1 MGVRLPKL
9 FRVYDSEDYLETAIQ
24 ASNWISQY
32 EIKEKDGKHWNESPI
47 ENGSASIEGLSLNT
61 SFYTGA
67 AGVGFFYLRLYQI
80 TKEERFLLN
89 AKEAAAFI
97 ISQTK
102 GIDFYEDIR
111 EQIKNDKSSL
121 AGMFLGYKTGPVGDA
136 LYLNSVYEVTG
147 DKSYFDQ
154 AIKNIDILVY
164 AAVKDEKGIY
174 WSDVRDICA
183 DAGAI
188 IALIIFYKKTGNK
201 RYLEAAIEAGRFIEQ
216 YGHEAVTGGTYYDLF
231 NLADKGWSDNPQ
243 VIHVNFVHGTNGIA
257 YVWAALYD
265 VTGDEKYH
273 KLADDVI
280 EYLDGVSY
288 GDEEAVLF
296 PYEDNPVTGE
306 REEHFYLGACA
317 GPTGSTA
324 PFRLLYKTT
333 KDEKY
338 LTWVK
343 RLANGLIRAKAP
355 TNRSWG
361 YWGSKGVCCGEA
373 GVLEYFCQ
381 IYKLT
386 GDERYLN
393 AAHTTASTLLSEAI
407 TNANKTKWVGAWE
420 RVSPA
425 KQGNYTGFY
434 VGVSGVAS
442 ALLQTYATDKN
453 IQLVDFFEFYNV

>member
-1 MGVRLPKL
+1 M
-9 FRVYDSEDYLETAIQ
+9 
-24 ASNWISQY
+24 
-32 EIKEKDGKHWNESPI
+32 
-47 ENGSASIEGLSLNT
+47 
-61 SFYTGA
+61 
-67 AGVGFFYLRLYQI
+67 
-80 TKEERFLLN
+80 N

-154 AIKNIDILVY
+154 AIKNIDILVD
-164 AAVKDEKGIY
+164 AAVKDEKGI
-174 WSDVRDICA
+174 
-183 DAGAI
+183 
-188 IALIIFYKKTGNK
+188 
-201 RYLEAAIEAGRFIEQ
+201 
-216 YGHEAVTGGTYYDLF
+216 
-231 NLADKGWSDNPQ
+231 
-243 VIHVNFVHGTNGIA
+243 
-257 YVWAALYD
+257 
-265 VTGDEKYH
+265 
-273 KLADDVI
+273 
-280 EYLDGVSY
+280 
-288 GDEEAVLF
+288 
-296 PYEDNPVTGE
+296 
-306 REEHFYLGACA
+306 
-317 GPTGSTA
+317 
-324 PFRLLYKTT
+324 
-333 KDEKY
+333 
-338 LTWVK
+338 
-343 RLANGLIRAKAP
+343 
-355 TNRSWG
+355 
-361 YWGSKGVCCGEA
+361 CCGEA